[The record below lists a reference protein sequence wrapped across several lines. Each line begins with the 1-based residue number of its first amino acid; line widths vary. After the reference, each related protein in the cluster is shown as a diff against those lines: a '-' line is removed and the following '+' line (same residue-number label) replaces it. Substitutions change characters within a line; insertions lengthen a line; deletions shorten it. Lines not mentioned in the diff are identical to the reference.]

1 MEWVSVLPPLL
12 AIVVVV
18 WRKEV
23 ISALFAGIFLSEW
36 LLAGSG
42 ISSLGIAWLNSLER
56 IVGVFTEGGNARLL
70 IFSLMIGALLAFVRT
85 SGGVTAL
92 VALLVN
98 NGVASTPR
106 RTALLTSAVG
116 GAIFVE
122 SNLSIL
128 TAGILSRGLFDK
140 FKLGR
145 ARLAYIIDSTAA
157 PISILILLNGWGAF
171 ILALLSDYDLPAAA
185 AVVLWGSI
193 PFNFYAIFT
202 LMLVFYTAW
211 TGKVFGPMKNSN
223 DAVYGPQEVEVEV
236 KATSASFL
244 LVPMLV
250 LIGGMV
256 GFMYWTGG
264 GDLAQGS
271 GSKSVLYA
279 TATACLVAYIMM
291 AVQGRH
297 SHVQLVRIGFEGMGE
312 LLPLVSILLFSL
324 ALGSSLN
331 VLGTGVYIAGIVS
344 DYLPVILI
352 APVLFITGA
361 IISFSTGTSWGTFAI
376 LIPLGVPLIQS
387 LGLPAEFVIA
397 AILGG
402 GVFGDHCSPIS
413 DTSAVSALASGC
425 DLLEHVRTQLPY
437 ALFTGALTILAYILV
452 GFVIL

>member
-1 MEWVSVLPPLL
+1 MLPPVL
-12 AIVVVV
+12 AIAVVV

-23 ISALFAGIFLSEW
+23 ISALFAGIFLSEF
-36 LLAGSG
+36 LLASPG
-42 ISSLGIAWLNSLER
+42 IAALGGAWLNSLER
-56 IVGVFTEGGNARLL
+56 IVGVFTDGGNSRLL
-70 IFSLMIGALLAFVRT
+70 IFSLLIGALLAFVRS

-92 VALLVN
+92 VVLLVN
-98 NGVASTPR
+98 NGVANTPR

-140 FKLGR
+140 FELGR
-145 ARLAYIIDSTAA
+145 ARLAYIIDSTSA
-157 PISILILLNGWGAF
+157 PVCILILLNGWGAF
-171 ILALLSDYDLPAAA
+171 ILALLGDYDLSQAA

-202 LMLVFYTAW
+202 LVLVFYTSW
-211 TGKVFGPMKNSN
+211 TGKVFGPLKHSKDKSN
-223 DAVYGPQEVEVEV
+223 ASKKAEAEIEV

-244 LVPMLV
+244 LIPMLV
-250 LIGGMV
+250 LISAMV
-256 GFMYWTGG
+256 GFMYWTGN
-264 GDLAQGS
+264 GDIAQGS
-271 GSKSVLYA
+271 GSKSGLYA
-279 TATACLVAYIMM
+279 TATASLVAYVMM
-291 AVQGRH
+291 LVKGKH
-297 SHVQLVRIGFEGMGE
+297 THLQLVRIGFEGMGE

-331 VLGTGVYIAGIVS
+331 ELGTGLYIAGLVGEF
-344 DYLPVILI
+344 LPVLLI

-376 LIPLGVPLIQS
+376 LIPLGMPLIHN
-387 LGLPAEFVIA
+387 LGLPAEFILA

-402 GVFGDHCSPIS
+402 GIFGDHCSPIS

-437 ALFTGALTILAYILV
+437 ALFTGVLTIIAYLLAGLFIL
-452 GFVIL
+452 